1 MILPNEKNYLGKGIV
16 RSGIKIDDL
25 DKKIILHLSNGVA
38 SYSILAENCGVG
50 RNTIHRRIN
59 RLVTA
64 GLIDKKVRAIPNF
77 TNLNLSAITVLLD
90 ITQSEVDRVIK
101 ILKNQ
106 SRVKFLWR
114 TFGAYNITVVIICD
128 KGEEGVCISKLRTVL
143 EKMRVKTNK
152 FETTISYSWDKID
165 FSPF

>member
-59 RLVTA
+59 RLV
-64 GLIDKKVRAIPNF
+64 
-77 TNLNLSAITVLLD
+77 NLNLSAITVLLD